1 MTELTKLFSPI
12 SIGSMELK
20 NRIVMSPMHTDFA
33 EADGSVSETLH
44 NYLIARAKGGAG
56 LITTEICTV
65 DGLSPYMPCT
75 VGIWDDKFIPIFRK
89 LTDEAHSYGA
99 KIIPQISHPGPE
111 SLAPFF
117 NGNQPVGPSPQLAET
132 TKQMCRELTREE
144 IQKLIVQYGEA
155 ARRAREAGFDGM
167 ELHGAH
173 AYMLIGSF
181 LSALRNRRTDEY
193 GGSIEGRLKFA
204 LEVIESIR
212 TRAGKDF
219 PLVMRISGDELAPG
233 GRTIRETQYIA
244 PILVEA
250 GVDAFHCSAGSMPQT
265 SWRIMPPTGTPLGI
279 NVPFATALKKV
290 VDVPVMAVGRINDP
304 RFAENILQRNEA
316 DLVVMGRALIADPD
330 LPNKAAEGRFEDIAP
345 CIACGLGCSG
355 RKFGTDLTCV
365 VNPTVGKE
373 REMAITPAPQSKKV
387 MVIGAGPAGLEAA
400 RIAALRGH
408 QVSVY
413 EKESKV
419 GGQFNL
425 AAVPPMKQELAKV
438 PRYFATQVEKAG
450 GKLIFNAEV
459 TPELVKEQ
467 NPDVAIVATGAESLV
482 PNIPG
487 IKGEKVTT
495 AHKILA
501 GEVLIPNGKVLVIGG
516 GMVGCEVAEFLATPG
531 DNPIVGRTHV
541 TIIEMLDDV
550 GCDMV
555 PEVRVLTMQKL
566 REDGVT
572 IHTSTKVKEF
582 LEDGA
587 IVIKG
592 DKEETI
598 TGMDFIVLAMG
609 AKSVDILSNEIKD
622 SVAEVHVIGDAKQAC
637 RALEAIA
644 DGAQIGRQI

>member
-33 EADGSVSETLH
+33 DPDGSVSETLH
-44 NYLIARAKGGAG
+44 NYLVARAKGGAG
-56 LITTEICTV
+56 LITTEICSI
-65 DGLSPYMPCT
+65 DSLSPYMPCT
-75 VGIWDDKFIPIFRK
+75 VGIWDDKFIPKFRK

-117 NGNQPVGPSPQLAET
+117 NGNQSVGPSPQLAET
-132 TKQMCRELTREE
+132 TKQMCRELTVDE
-144 IQKLIVQYGEA
+144 IQELVVKYGEA

-212 TRAGKDF
+212 ARAGKDF

-244 PILVEA
+244 PMLVEA

-279 NVPFATALKKV
+279 NVPLATELKKV
-290 VDVPVMAVGRINDP
+290 VDIPVMAVGRINDP

-330 LPNKAAEGRFEDIAP
+330 LPNKAAEGRYEDIAP

-355 RKFGTDLTCV
+355 RKFGNALSCV

-373 REMAITPAPQSKKV
+373 KEMAITPASRSKKV

-400 RIAALRGH
+400 RVAALRGH
-408 QVSVY
+408 QVTVY

-438 PRYFATQVEKAG
+438 PGYFATQVEKAS
-450 GKLIFNAEV
+450 GKLVFNTEV
-459 TPELVKEQ
+459 TPELVKEL

-487 IKGEKVTT
+487 INGDKVTT
-495 AHKILA
+495 AHKVLA
-501 GEVLIPNGKVLVIGG
+501 SEVLIPKGNVLVIGG
-516 GMVGCEVAEFLATPG
+516 GMVGCEVSEFLATPG
-531 DNPIVGRTHV
+531 DNPIVGRTEV

-572 IHTSTKVKEF
+572 IRTSTKVKEF
-582 LEDGA
+582 LDDGA

-609 AKSVDILSNEIKD
+609 AKSVDTLSEEIKD